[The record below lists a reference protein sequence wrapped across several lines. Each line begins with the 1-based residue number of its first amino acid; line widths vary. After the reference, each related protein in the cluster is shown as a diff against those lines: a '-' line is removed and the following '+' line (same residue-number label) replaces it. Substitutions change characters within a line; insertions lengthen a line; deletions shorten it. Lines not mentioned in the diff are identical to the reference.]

1 MHDDWYEAFFV
12 PSQIDCGPMAFKVYS
27 IDDNTELVE
36 ISDYSSVL
44 YGAVS
49 YDSLNGIIVDTSHP
63 DLAGDHTLGIKAYL
77 LDYPDIESNLL

>member
-1 MHDDWYEAFFV
+1 
-12 PSQIDCGPMAFKVYS
+12 MAFKVYS

-49 YDSLNGIIVDTSHP
+49 YDSLNGIIVDTSYP
-63 DLAGDHTLGIKAYL
+63 ELAGDHTLAIEANF
-77 LDYPDIESNLL
+77 LDYSDIESSLL